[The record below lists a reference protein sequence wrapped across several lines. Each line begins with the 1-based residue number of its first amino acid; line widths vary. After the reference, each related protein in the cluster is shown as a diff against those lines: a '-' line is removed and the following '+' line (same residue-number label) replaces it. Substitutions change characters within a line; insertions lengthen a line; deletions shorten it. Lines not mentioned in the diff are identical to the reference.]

1 MSEPA
6 VDGAPGGPAAAP
18 GQNAAGASARLDA
31 WRATGA
37 HRVDPVRFGF
47 IEALARRAA
56 VQQGLARRI
65 LDAKLN
71 ALLTAYAEAVERR
84 QSTAAK
90 TPPPSHATQA
100 ERATAPAT
108 PPLPAREATEPRPLA
123 RRQATVARPS
133 PASPRQPPPA
143 GAQALRCAT
152 PLPPPRRG
160 ALAELID
167 EVDRR
172 HTAADHGGDNAHAA
186 ATAHGLPP
194 SRPVELRAVNEFK
207 ATWSRLS
214 ADRRLNQSLMA
225 KAPNNAGPLNSQHL
239 VHRSLLLM
247 RELSPAYLR
256 QFMAYA
262 DALAWIED
270 VQDAGS
276 SAPASMQSPPPAA
289 ATAPASRRQEG
300 SGGKKP
306 ARGEKSG

>member
-37 HRVDPVRFGF
+37 HRLDPVRFGF

-56 VQQGLARRI
+56 GQQGPARRI
-65 LDAKLN
+65 LDAKLD

-84 QSTAAK
+84 QATAAK
-90 TPPPSHATQA
+90 TPPPSHAAQA
-100 ERATAPAT
+100 GRAAAPAI
-108 PPLPAREATEPRPLA
+108 PLPAREAAEPRPLA

-143 GAQALRCAT
+143 GAQAPSSAT

-160 ALAELID
+160 ALAALID

-172 HTAADHGGDNAHAA
+172 HTAAAHGGDNAHPA

-194 SRPVELRAVNEFK
+194 SRPVELRAVSEFK

-270 VQDAGS
+270 TQDAGS
-276 SAPASMQSPPPAA
+276 SAPAAAQLPAPTAA
-289 ATAPASRRQEG
+289 APALRRQEG
-300 SGGKKP
+300 PGGKKP
-306 ARGEKSG
+306 ARGGKGG